1 MFTMENN
8 KVVFYIFILIKLL
21 NFFLKNQWIILKEIR
36 TTHQSEQFLES
47 DIFQLGKTIEWKVL
61 TEGKTLKN
69 PNFIIFD
76 INSNRAGRLAL
87 YKIVP
92 SCADPSWISLLFF
105 LFVSCPF
112 LSGNYLL
119 LIPCN

>member
-21 NFFLKNQWIILKEIR
+21 KFFFKNQWIILKEIR
-36 TTHQSEQFLES
+36 TTHQSEQFLEF

-61 TEGKTLKN
+61 TERKTLKN

-76 INSNRAGRLAL
+76 I
-87 YKIVP
+87 
-92 SCADPSWISLLFF
+92 
-105 LFVSCPF
+105 
-112 LSGNYLL
+112 
-119 LIPCN
+119 